1 MFCYKAIVK
10 KYEFKKERG
19 GEGIGINNSHLKM
32 YNIAYLPSALCHKGS
47 PPTRLRRLKNKG
59 IEIVPFL
66 RRINCS
72 FRNKRK
78 NNVPLIIAEV
88 SPYIIY
94 SV

>member
-10 KYEFKKERG
+10 NCEYEKEMGR
-19 GEGIGINNSHLKM
+19 EGRINNSHLKM

-47 PPTRLRRLKNKG
+47 QPTRLRRLKNKG